1 MADAA
6 CLETPPRYQLYEQLH
21 RVTQQKV
28 KKRPSN
34 NNNNNNN
41 DYNRLYLAYPV
52 PPGDI
57 KDAFTAVED
66 MATCVAVWTDDG
78 FIAAI
83 SKILQ
88 HRDVFKTSS
97 VVKQSGV

>member
-1 MADAA
+1 MLYAAMADAA

-41 DYNRLYLAYPV
+41 NYNRLYLAYLFLLVISRMHLLLLRIWQPV
-52 PPGDI
+52 LLSGQMMASLLQFQ
-57 KDAFTAVED
+57 KYYNTEMSSKRAV
-66 MATCVAVWTDDG
+66 
-78 FIAAI
+78 
-83 SKILQ
+83 
-88 HRDVFKTSS
+88 
-97 VVKQSGV
+97 